1 MRRMLAIA
9 LPLTALVLGLASDA
23 EAKLCV
29 RIDAPS
35 AVRVGST
42 FTVRVTTL
50 LPTWEGHRLVDLEPE
65 RASIRLRLTVLGPG
79 GTYREV
85 RLRPTK
91 APAVWSTRLR
101 LSRRGFWL
109 LTVSGWERAPRECA
123 PPERIRAGSR

>member
-1 MRRMLAIA
+1 MCRIVATTVPLVALLLSLA
-9 LPLTALVLGLASDA
+9 PDA

-29 RIDAPS
+29 RIDAPRT
-35 AVRVGST
+35 VRVGT
-42 FTVRVTTL
+42 AFTVRVTTL

-85 RLRPTK
+85 RVRRTR

-109 LTVSGWERAPRECA
+109 LTVSGWERAPRACA
-123 PPERIRAGSR
+123 PPERIRVGSR